1 MVRKAAAQY
10 KLRQFSIRGLAYLFC
25 ILLACTTSFPFFS
38 MLISSTHESYEIV
51 TRLNILPGGAFMAN
65 YERLTRNINVW
76 RGMFNSFLVAA
87 AATAIT
93 AYFSLLTAYGFSKF
107 RFKGRNFLFS
117 VILVT
122 MMLPGQLEILGFFR
136 QMNVYRLLDTYWPLL
151 IPGIANCGAV
161 FFLKQYLD
169 SGLPDEII
177 ESAFMDGCRE
187 LSIFHRIVFPLARPA
202 LITQGIM
209 SFIGS
214 WNSYLMPLIMLRTKD
229 KMTMPILIATV
240 RDTMHAEY
248 GAQFVGMLLTVIPLV
263 LLFCFASRVIMEEIS
278 VGAAVKG

>member
-1 MVRKAAAQY
+1 MARKTAVRY
-10 KLRQFSIRGLAYLFC
+10 RLRQFSARGIAYLFC
-25 ILLACTTSFPFFS
+25 VTLACTTFFPFFS

-51 TRLNILPGGAFMAN
+51 TRLNVLPGRAFMAN

-76 RGMFNSFLVAA
+76 RGMFNSLLVAA
-87 AATAIT
+87 AATLIT
-93 AYFSLLTAYGFSKF
+93 LYFSLLTAYGFSKF
-107 RFKGRNFLFS
+107 RFRGRNFLFS
-117 VILVT
+117 VVLVT

-151 IPGIANCGAV
+151 IPGVANCGAV

-177 ESAFMDGCRE
+177 ESAFVDGCRE
-187 LSIFHRIVFPLARPA
+187 LGIFHRVVFPLARPA

-263 LLFCFASRVIMEEIS
+263 ILFCFASKVIMEEIS

>member
-1 MVRKAAAQY
+1 
-10 KLRQFSIRGLAYLFC
+10 
-25 ILLACTTSFPFFS
+25 
-38 MLISSTHESYEIV
+38 
-51 TRLNILPGGAFMAN
+51 
-65 YERLTRNINVW
+65 
-76 RGMFNSFLVAA
+76 
-87 AATAIT
+87 
-93 AYFSLLTAYGFSKF
+93 
-107 RFKGRNFLFS
+107 
-117 VILVT
+117 

-136 QMNVYRLLDTYWPLL
+136 QMNVYRLLDTYWPLI

-187 LSIFHRIVFPLARPA
+187 ISIFHRIVFPLARPA

-263 LLFCFASRVIMEEIS
+263 VLFCFSSRVIMEEIS
-278 VGAAVKG
+278 VGAAIKG

>member
-1 MVRKAAAQY
+1 MARKTAVHY
-10 KLRQFSIRGLAYLFC
+10 KLRQFSVQGIAYLFC
-25 ILLACTTSFPFFS
+25 VTLACTTFFPFFS
-38 MLISSTHESYEIV
+38 MLVSSTHESYAIV
-51 TRLNILPGGAFMAN
+51 TRLNVLPGRAFMTN

-76 RGMFNSFLVAA
+76 RGMFNSFLVAT
-87 AATAIT
+87 AATVIT
-93 AYFSLLTAYGFSKF
+93 LYFSLLTAYGFSKF
-107 RFKGRNFLFS
+107 RFRGRNFLFT
-117 VILVT
+117 VVLVS

-177 ESAFMDGCRE
+177 ESAFVDGCRE
-187 LSIFHRIVFPLARPA
+187 ISIFHRVVFPLARPA

-263 LLFCFASRVIMEEIS
+263 VLFCFASRVIMEEIS
-278 VGAAVKG
+278 IGAAIKG

>member
-1 MVRKAAAQY
+1 MARMATVHY
-10 KLRQFSIRGLAYLFC
+10 KLRQFSVRVIAYLFC
-25 ILLACTTSFPFFS
+25 IVLACTTFFPFFS

-51 TRLNILPGGAFMAN
+51 TRLNVLPGRAFMDN

-76 RGMFNSFLVAA
+76 RGMFNSFLVAVV
-87 AATAIT
+87 ATAIT
-93 AYFSLLTAYGFSKF
+93 LYFSLLTSYGFSKF
-107 RFKGRNFLFS
+107 RFRGRNVLFS
-117 VILVT
+117 VVVIT

-177 ESAFMDGCRE
+177 ESAFIDGCRE

-263 LLFCFASRVIMEEIS
+263 VLFCFASRVIMEEIS

>member
-1 MVRKAAAQY
+1 MVRKTVVHY
-10 KLRQFSIRGLAYLFC
+10 KLQQFFVRGTVYLFC
-25 ILLACTTSFPFFS
+25 IVLACTTFFPFFS
-38 MLISSTHESYEIV
+38 MIVSSTHESYEIV
-51 TRLNILPGGAFMAN
+51 TRLNVLPGRAFMAN

-76 RGMFNSFLVAA
+76 RGMFNSFVVAV

-93 AYFSLLTAYGFSKF
+93 LYFSLLTAYGFSKF
-107 RFKGRNFLFS
+107 RFRGRSFLFS
-117 VILVT
+117 VVLVT

-187 LSIFHRIVFPLARPA
+187 RSIFHRIVFPLARPA

-214 WNSYLMPLIMLRTKD
+214 WNSYLMPLIMLRTKE

-263 LLFCFASRVIMEEIS
+263 VLFCFASRVIMEEIS
-278 VGAAVKG
+278 IGAAVKG